1 MQLNLLTRL
10 GARVVISRAEP
21 PSTVPGAWRDSA
33 ISQLEALAR
42 ANERAAARA
51 RRRRR
56 LWTAGLSGVVLL
68 WGAAMWRQAIDPPRV
83 TAPMPALA
91 STPAAPL
98 ESAVATVAP
107 VLAEVSPASA
117 APTLL
122 TVASITAVATDT
134 ATAPSSSVVTDAVPV
149 VASADDEAARKA
161 RAQWQAR
168 RKAAQLAQERARAE
182 QEAQQR
188 QLALAAQLDAERAR
202 QQEQQAEAAARE
214 RAAAAER
221 ERRQALLLAQN
232 TRRGVS
238 ELCASSGGVASEQQC
253 HTRQCWKAEHQG
265 DPVCLRVREGEL
277 ARLQRG
283 ADH

>member
-10 GARVVISRAEP
+10 GERIVMTRAEP

-56 LWTAGLSGVVLL
+56 LWVAGVSGLVLL
-68 WGAAMWRQAIDPPRV
+68 WGVSLWRQAIDPPRV
-83 TAPMPALA
+83 P
-91 STPAAPL
+91 APL
-98 ESAVATVAP
+98 LAQLPSMPSAVAATVA
-107 VLAEVSPASA
+107 ASPAPEA
-117 APTLL
+117 A
-122 TVASITAVATDT
+122 ATDT
-134 ATAPSSSVVTDAVPV
+134 PVVPLAAASNDATVTAPTPVVTDAVPV
-149 VASADDEAARKA
+149 VASDDEDAARKA
-161 RAQWQAR
+161 RALAR
-168 RKAAQLAQERARAE
+168 RKAAQERTRAE

-188 QLALAAQLDAERAR
+188 QQLALAAQLDAERAL
-202 QQEQQAEAAARE
+202 QQQQQAEAAARE

-221 ERRQALLLAQN
+221 ERRQAQLLAAS
-232 TRRGVS
+232 TRRGVA
-238 ELCASSGGVASEQQC
+238 ELCGQAGGWAAEQQC
-253 HTRQCWKAEHQG
+253 QVRQCWRAEHQA
-265 DPVCLRVREGEL
+265 DAVCLRLRETDV

>member
-10 GARVVISRAEP
+10 GARVVMSRAEP

-56 LWTAGLSGVVLL
+56 LWTAALSGVVLL

-83 TAPMPALA
+83 PAPMLARA
-91 STPAAPL
+91 STPAAPI
-98 ESAVATVAP
+98 EPAAAP
-107 VLAEVSPASA
+107 VVAEMSLASA

-122 TVASITAVATDT
+122 AAAPVAAEAADS
-134 ATAPSSSVVTDAVPV
+134 ATAPPSSVVTDAVPV
-149 VASADDEAARKA
+149 VASVDDEATRKA
-161 RAQWQAR
+161 RAQWLAR

-182 QEAQQR
+182 QEVQQR
-188 QLALAAQLDAERAR
+188 QLALAAQLDAERTL
-202 QQEQQAEAAARE
+202 QQQLSDAAARE

-221 ERRQALLLAQN
+221 ERRQALLLAQH
-232 TRRGVS
+232 TRRGVV
-238 ELCASSGGVASEQQC
+238 ELCANSGGVAGEQQC
-253 HTRQCWKAEHQG
+253 HTRQCWKGEHQG
-265 DPVCLRVREGEL
+265 DPVCARLREGEL